1 MRRTHLIALLLL
13 ATPLLASAKGNTLTD
28 WSLGDPASNGFDAK
42 ALAEMQRAIVA
53 GDFKQITSVLIARD
67 GKRAVV
73 TTARF
78 QVQNAPRLTFQLLN
92 QKLLPA
98 IR

>member
-1 MRRTHLIALLLL
+1 M
-13 ATPLLASAKGNTLTD
+13 SLTD
-28 WSLGDPASNGFDAK
+28 AF
-42 ALAEMQRAIVA
+42 RY
-53 GDFKQITSVLIARD
+53 D